1 MRRDDWYTVGGP
13 MVEFDPGL
21 VEITRWVIHEI
32 PKTFRKH
39 EGVEPTLSEAVSPH
53 DEEVAR
59 FFERKISD
67 SFGRSKHQVQPD
79 GTNETPGSVLTCL
92 GGEEDLMALS
102 IRLGKQL
109 FESQSGAMSGGLLVV
124 MEGKHD
130 GSPILSVLKLEKE
143 EGARAASA
151 QVEGKST
158 YSVEYMRDLFL
169 TGRTRVFKVAV
180 FAQDTDE
187 TLVGWVSDPQS
198 KGTDI
203 ADFFLSTFLGCQLTN
218 DPEVTTQRF
227 HDAAEKFINEQVTD
241 PEKKARYETAVIAEL
256 NRNDAEVKLKAFVKD
271 NLDVDDRKRFVDAMQ
286 ASGVN
291 ESFIKDVK
299 LIKTR
304 LRRLQHEFEAGVKV
318 SYPVDMPDGV
328 VSVKGRTDGRTQ
340 LQVIDNLKILRSRGA

>member
-1 MRRDDWYTVGGP
+1 
-13 MVEFDPGL
+13 MVDFDPGL

-32 PKTFRKH
+32 PKTFRKQD
-39 EGVEPTLSEAVSPH
+39 GAEPTLSEAVSPH

-79 GTNETPGSVLTCL
+79 GKSETPGSVLTCL
-92 GGEEDLMALS
+92 CGKEDLLALS
-102 IRLGKQL
+102 ISLGKQL
-109 FESQSGAMSGGLLVV
+109 FASQSGAMSGGLLVV
-124 MEGKHD
+124 MEGTHD
-130 GSPILSVLKLEKE
+130 GSPVLSVLKLEKE

-180 FAQDTDE
+180 FARDKNE
-187 TLVGWVSDPQS
+187 ALVGWVSDPQS

-203 ADFFLSTFLGCQLTN
+203 ADFFLATFLGCQLTN
-218 DPEVTTQRF
+218 DPEVATQRF
-227 HDAAEKFINEQVTD
+227 HDAAERFINEQVTD
-241 PEKKARYETAVIAEL
+241 PEKKARYETAVVAEL
-256 NRNDAEVKLKAFVKD
+256 NRNDAEVKLKVFVKD
-271 NLDVDDRKRFVDAMQ
+271 NLDVEDRKRFVDAMH
-286 ASGVN
+286 ADGVD
-291 ESFIKDVK
+291 ESFVKDIK

-318 SYPVDMPDGV
+318 SYPVDTPGDIV
-328 VSVKGRTDGRTQ
+328 KVKGRPDGRTE
-340 LQVIDNLKILRSRGA
+340 LQVIDTLKNLRSRGA